1 MLKLKSGVDISSNKK
16 KKKKVVLINSDKNNV
31 APMTNHSK
39 TVVKNINVPYITQK
53 KK

>member
-1 MLKLKSGVDISSNKK
+1 L
-16 KKKKVVLINSDKNNV
+16 VLINSDKNNV

-53 KK
+53 KKVMMGWAEPGRVGATGF